1 MSPTGRFER
10 LAMTANGTSG
20 RRGSDQRANARL
32 AFGLLGIA
40 VLMVGL
46 SFAAVPLYRIFCQV
60 TGYGGT
66 TQRADAPSDTV
77 TDREITVRFD
87 ATMSSELNWSFQPV
101 ERRVTLKI
109 GENRLAFYK
118 AENLSDQKL
127 TGTATFN
134 VTPEIAGIY
143 FSKIDCFCFTEQTL
157 MPHQKVDMPVSFYI
171 DPAILDDPDAS
182 RLEEI
187 TLSYTFFR
195 AADAEPPEAA
205 AVNQRSRAGTIENP
219 GSPG

>member
-1 MSPTGRFER
+1 MTER
-10 LAMTANGTSG
+10 ANSG

-66 TQRADAPSDTV
+66 TQRAEAPSATV

-87 ATMSSELNWSFQPV
+87 ATMSSDLNWSFQPA
-101 ERRVTLKI
+101 ERRITLKI

-118 AENLSDQKL
+118 AENLSDEKL

-134 VTPEIAGIY
+134 VTPEIAGSY

-157 MPHQKVDMPVSFYI
+157 QPHQKVDMPVSFYI

-182 RLEEI
+182 RIEEI

-195 AADAEPPEAA
+195 APDAEPPEAA
-205 AVNQRSRAGTIENP
+205 AVNQRSRPGTIENP